1 MHPAKAI
8 ETLQPADT
16 EARLFEAPV
25 ILEPE
30 SSHIN
35 LGEKSLDETQGSIE
49 KFRKSLAKT
58 AHDVYELQIENTSAP
73 ASLLEKPLTWE
84 FEEGPVEN
92 LHIWGVVQTNTN
104 FEFYEGGENN
114 QKFKVGLI
122 NVLFDS
128 KLRGG
133 KEEVRL
139 MLDTTPSHRNF
150 WQQFVQDAYI
160 QTKRIPHHTI
170 LVGNSRPGVGIEG
183 AQSPYTLPLLNRS
196 QISRHFANARKAGIR
211 VKGNYSLVDYDF
223 GGYSS
228 DTFFTEFMPGVEFNG
243 WVNAKPLGKTDGR
256 YGKLVVG
263 GGIATGER
271 NSTDFF
277 VAGANIGY
285 EYKKFWMRAEYAN
298 ADGSNGSTGLTSKQR
313 QGWYATAG
321 YHLTKKLELI
331 ARYDEFDPDKNVAH
345 NNRREYTAGANYYI
359 KGQAL
364 KLVLN
369 YVYCQNQGNNDTHRL
384 LLGTQLAL

>member
-8 ETLQPADT
+8 DTLQPADT
-16 EARLFEAPV
+16 EAHLFDAPV
-25 ILEPE
+25 ILEPDT
-30 SSHIN
+30 SHIN
-35 LGEKSLDETQGSIE
+35 LGEKSLDETQSGIE
-49 KFRKSLAKT
+49 KFRESLAKT
-58 AHDVYELQIENTSAP
+58 AHDVYELQIENTTAP

-104 FEFYEGGENN
+104 FEFYEDGGNN
-114 QKFKVGLI
+114 QNFKVGLI

-139 MLDTTPSHRNF
+139 MLDPTPSHRNF

-160 QTKRIPHHTI
+160 QTKRIPHHTV

-196 QISRHFANARKAGIR
+196 QISRHFANARKAGVR

-243 WVNAKPLGKTDGR
+243 WINAKPLAKTDGR
-256 YGKLVVG
+256 YGKLVAG

-369 YVYCQNQGNNDTHRL
+369 YVYCQNQGASDAHRL